1 MRCNDE
7 CATIIRAFV
16 VDCQEVISS
25 DKLSWVYIYFDE
37 HFGQQKL
44 YRFNDEILS
53 HKIHILSIFV
63 NNEMSVK
70 SID

>member
-44 YRFNDEILS
+44 YRFNDEILY
-53 HKIHILSIFV
+53 IHILSIFV